1 VLRVV
6 RDGTV
11 LFANRSS
18 EPLLSLW
25 RTDFGKDI
33 PDPLR
38 QSVEDALADG
48 VSREHDV
55 NIDGREISFV
65 ISPFPERNY
74 ANLYGRDITI
84 RKQAEESLRRAKEEW
99 ERTFASVPDLITI
112 LDNDHR
118 VLQVNEAMARRLGLK
133 PEECVGL
140 SCHEAV
146 HGTSGPPECCPH
158 SRTLVD
164 GREHVEELHVD
175 RLGGDFLVTTTPLL
189 DKEGERIG
197 SVHIARD
204 ITERKRM
211 EEGLRKSEERLKRA
225 QEISHVGSWDLDL
238 IKNELTWSDETYRIF
253 GLQPQE
259 FCATYEAFLEAVHPE
274 DRALVDAAYSDS
286 VREGKDLYEIEH
298 RIVRK
303 PRDEIR
309 IVHEKCEHFRDA
321 KGSIIRS
328 VGMVH
333 DITEQKLAEEVILR
347 HVDELERFNKVS
359 VGRELRMIELKK
371 EVNELCDRV
380 GERSRYPLDFV
391 DA

>member
-1 VLRVV
+1 
-6 RDGTV
+6 
-11 LFANRSS
+11 
-18 EPLLSLW
+18 
-25 RTDFGKDI
+25 
-33 PDPLR
+33 
-38 QSVEDALADG
+38 
-48 VSREHDV
+48 
-55 NIDGREISFV
+55 
-65 ISPFPERNY
+65 
-74 ANLYGRDITI
+74 
-84 RKQAEESLRRAKEEW
+84 
-99 ERTFASVPDLITI
+99 VPDLITI